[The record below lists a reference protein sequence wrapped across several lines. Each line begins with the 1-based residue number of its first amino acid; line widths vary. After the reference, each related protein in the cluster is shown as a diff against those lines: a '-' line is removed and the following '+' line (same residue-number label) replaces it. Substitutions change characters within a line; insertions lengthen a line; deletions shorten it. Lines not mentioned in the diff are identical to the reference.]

1 MTLYNQIETGGALTK
16 LFMIK
21 MQGGKQEGK
30 KSEPPEYLC
39 IATLDDGYMELG
51 RANAGLLR
59 VPNFQL
65 CTQVFFVFFFFKKK
79 RKSFFKS
86 LL

>member
-1 MTLYNQIETGGALTK
+1 
-16 LFMIK
+16 MIK
-21 MQGGKQEGK
+21 MQGGKHEGK
-30 KSEPPEYLC
+30 KSESPEYFC

-65 CTQVFFVFFFFKKK
+65 CTQVFFVFKKK
-79 RKSFFKS
+79 ENHS
-86 LL
+86 LKVCFEHSCSYF

>member
-1 MTLYNQIETGGALTK
+1 
-16 LFMIK
+16 MIK

-59 VPNFQL
+59 VPNFHY
-65 CTQVFFVFFFFKKK
+65 VHKFFFVFFFFKKK
-79 RKSFFKS
+79 KII
-86 LL
+86 L

>member
-65 CTQVFFVFFFFKKK
+65 CTQKASFSFFKK
-79 RKSFFKS
+79 RKSFLKS

>member
-1 MTLYNQIETGGALTK
+1 MTLYNQIETSGALTK

-59 VPNFQL
+59 VPNFHY
-65 CTQVFFVFFFFKKK
+65 VHRFFFVSFFKKK
-79 RKSFFKS
+79 KII
-86 LL
+86 L

>member
-1 MTLYNQIETGGALTK
+1 MTLYNQIETSGALTK

-59 VPNFQL
+59 VPNFHY
-65 CTQVFFVFFFFKKK
+65 VHKFFFF
-79 RKSFFKS
+79 FFF
-86 LL
+86 

>member
-65 CTQVFFVFFFFKKK
+65 CTQKVSFSFFKK